1 MKRIVLLWLALAV
14 AASGYAAFWFYRAD
28 RVGDAIDAGTAALE
42 ARGWEVSHG
51 GRRVSGFPY
60 RLAATFD
67 VPAVADAAGNWR
79 WESGTAAV
87 YAEPWDLR
95 HYVLVPGERHVLRTF
110 RGGAEVFRDIVVQT
124 ARGSVVFDR
133 AWRPLRG
140 VAEASGLTV
149 ARRGGD
155 GRIEAAKILFGVRR
169 EGESAAA
176 PVDLSIRVDG
186 LRLTEAPHE
195 ALGPLIAL
203 LAADATLSGPPPG
216 GWSAAS
222 LARWRDGGG
231 ALDIRAL
238 SVDWGP
244 VSLRGSGRL
253 SLDGALRPEGGIESR
268 IAGFPALIEALVGQ
282 GVIGA
287 ETALALSLGVGLLAE
302 TPAGGGPPEVR
313 VPILLGDGRL
323 SIGPAPVVELPP
335 LAVTPGALR

>member
-1 MKRIVLLWLALAV
+1 MKRIVLLYLALAV

-28 RVGDAIDAGTAALE
+28 RIGDALDAGTAALG

-67 VPAVADAAGNWR
+67 VPAVAAAAGNWR
-79 WESGTAAV
+79 WESEAVTV

-95 HYVLVPGERHVLRTF
+95 HYVLVPGEQHVLRTS
-110 RGGAEVFRDIVVQT
+110 RGGEDVFRDIVVQT

-149 ARRGGD
+149 ARRGG
-155 GRIEAAKILFGVRR
+155 GRTEAAKILFGVRR
-169 EGESAAA
+169 DGDSAAA
-176 PVDLSIRVDG
+176 PIDLSVRVDG
-186 LRLTEAPHE
+186 LRLAETPHE

-203 LAADATLSGPPPG
+203 LAADGTLSGPPPG

-253 SLDGALRPEGGIESR
+253 SLDGALRPEGEIESR
-268 IAGFPALIEALVGQ
+268 IAGFPALIEALLGQ

-302 TPAGGGPPEVR
+302 TPADGGPPEVR
-313 VPILLGDGRL
+313 VPIALGDGRL

-335 LAVTPGALR
+335 LAVTPGAPR

>member
-1 MKRIVLLWLALAV
+1 MKRIVLLYVGLAV
-14 AASGYAAFWFYRAD
+14 AASGYVAFWLYRAD
-28 RVGDAIDAGTAALE
+28 RIEDAIDAGTAALE
-42 ARGWEVSHG
+42 ARGWEVSYG

-60 RLAATFD
+60 RLAAVFD
-67 VPAVADAAGNWR
+67 VPAVAAAAGSWR
-79 WESGTAAV
+79 WESETAAV

-95 HYVLVPGERHVLRTF
+95 HYVLAPGERHVLRIS
-110 RGGAEVFRDIVVQT
+110 RGGADVFRDIVMQA

-133 AWRPLRG
+133 ARRPLRG

-149 ARRGGD
+149 ARRGG
-155 GRIEAAKILFGVRR
+155 GRTEAAKILLGVRR
-169 EGESAAA
+169 AGNPAAA
-176 PVDLSIRVDG
+176 PVDLSVRVDG
-186 LRLTEAPHE
+186 LRLAETPHE

-253 SLDGALRPEGGIESR
+253 SLDGALRPKGEIESR
-268 IAGFPALIEALVGQ
+268 IAGFPALIEALAGQ

-313 VPILLGDGRL
+313 VPIALGDGRL
-323 SIGPAPVVELPP
+323 SIGPAPIVELPP

>member
-110 RGGAEVFRDIVVQT
+110 RGGAEVFRDIVMQT

-149 ARRGGD
+149 ARRGG
-155 GRIEAAKILFGVRR
+155 GRTEAAKILFGVRR

-176 PVDLSIRVDG
+176 PVDLSLRVDG
-186 LRLTEAPHE
+186 LRLAEAPHG

-244 VSLRGSGRL
+244 VSLRGRGRL

-302 TPAGGGPPEVR
+302 TPADGGPPEVR
-313 VPILLGDGRL
+313 VPIALGDGRL

-335 LAVTPGALR
+335 LAVTPGAPR